1 MAYPAAPLLS
11 LTQEIAN
18 DLADFLGIPTSESL
32 SSTASQYH
40 SALNSPIPCESSEP
54 STGDL
59 ASYATCLKPLSSPA
73 SPNSSNEPKS
83 PKFSSNRHRL
93 EPVRNPQLLADTAES
108 GKTPNVYI
116 NGLPTNF
123 TEAQLHAIASPFGK
137 VVSVR
142 CFTRTNLKNPF
153 GYRFVLFKTIAAAEK
168 CIVAL
173 KRSDLHPSFSKI
185 NKPPRLVCAPTS
197 PIASHAVLD
206 KNSANVYIEG
216 LPLMILRLLVDEAA
230 TDNNS
235 EVLGLF
241 RGDTIIVRGK
251 KRRDTVPICLPD
263 DVEERRIQ
271 VNKVGCNTLR
281 SSSASSLVHPCL
293 DIKYGK
299 RVNSRLRRT
308 RMDTSSA
315 YGPHRPR
322 RGHAIDAE
330 VLDSLGVT
338 MDNFRF
344 ALGTSNPSGL
354 RETVVEVPT
363 VK

>member
-1 MAYPAAPLLS
+1 MS
-11 LTQEIAN
+11 KAN
-18 DLADFLGIPTSESL
+18 NLADFLGIPTSESL

-59 ASYATCLKPLSSPA
+59 ASYATCLELLSSPA

-116 NGLPTNF
+116 NGLPPNF

-153 GYRFVLFKTIAAAEK
+153 GYGFVLSSNHRVSSALPLPPSLPTLSPSSSLGSDQDSPLSGSPELDFKA
-168 CIVAL
+168 
-173 KRSDLHPSFSKI
+173 KRT
-185 NKPPRLVCAPTS
+185 RTAPT
-197 PIASHAVLD
+197 L
-206 KNSANVYIEG
+206 
-216 LPLMILRLLVDEAA
+216 ILRLLVDEAA

-251 KRRDTVPICLPD
+251 KRRDTVLICLPD

-315 YGPHRPR
+315 CVPRLLCSRYGRRWTPSTSTRTRHR
-322 RGHAIDAE
+322 RGSARLARRHDGQLPLRTRDVQPI
-330 VLDSLGVT
+330 
-338 MDNFRF
+338 
-344 ALGTSNPSGL
+344 GL

>member
-11 LTQEIAN
+11 LV
-18 DLADFLGIPTSESL
+18 PR
-32 SSTASQYH
+32 Y
-40 SALNSPIPCESSEP
+40 LNRLRPKKYPIPCKSSEP

-116 NGLPTNF
+116 NGLPPNF

-173 KRSDLHPSFSKI
+173 KRSDLHPSFSQDQQTAASRLRSHFPHRFPRGPRHPPLAQIKI
-185 NKPPRLVCAPTS
+185 ARSLVVPSLTSRPRGQEQRERVYRG
-197 PIASHAVLD
+197 ASSECGQTL
-206 KNSANVYIEG
+206 
-216 LPLMILRLLVDEAA
+216 ILRLLVDEAA

-271 VNKVGCNTLR
+271 VNKVGYCGGHAWIRRL
-281 SSSASSLVHPCL
+281 LVFRGC
-293 DIKYGK
+293 YAA
-299 RVNSRLRRT
+299 
-308 RMDTSSA
+308 DTGED
-315 YGPHRPR
+315 GPHRPR

>member
-59 ASYATCLKPLSSPA
+59 ASYATCLKPLSSPG

-108 GKTPNVYI
+108 GKMPNVYI
-116 NGLPTNF
+116 NGLPPNF

-153 GYRFVLFKTIAAAEK
+153 GYRFVFREVRVRAIF
-168 CIVAL
+168 V
-173 KRSDLHPSFSKI
+173 
-185 NKPPRLVCAPTS
+185 TS
-197 PIASHAVLD
+197 L
-206 KNSANVYIEG
+206 
-216 LPLMILRLLVDEAA
+216 LRLTSLSFAKFV
-230 TDNNS
+230 T
-235 EVLGLF
+235 
-241 RGDTIIVRGK
+241 
-251 KRRDTVPICLPD
+251 
-263 DVEERRIQ
+263 
-271 VNKVGCNTLR
+271 
-281 SSSASSLVHPCL
+281 SAESRETSSLPP
-293 DIKYGK
+293 Y
-299 RVNSRLRRT
+299 
-308 RMDTSSA
+308 A
-315 YGPHRPR
+315 
-322 RGHAIDAE
+322 
-330 VLDSLGVT
+330 
-338 MDNFRF
+338 
-344 ALGTSNPSGL
+344 
-354 RETVVEVPT
+354 
-363 VK
+363 VKARYFGY